1 MGSRR
6 GEGAECVAIL
16 RDAAK
21 RPLLRMTAQLF
32 HDDATS
38 SIVILRCSPSS
49 ASLEGWP
56 QAISP

>member
-6 GEGAECVAIL
+6 GEGAECAAIL

-21 RPLLRMTAQLF
+21 RPLLRMTSQLS
-32 HDDATS
+32 HDATS

-49 ASLEGWP
+49 ASLEG
-56 QAISP
+56 